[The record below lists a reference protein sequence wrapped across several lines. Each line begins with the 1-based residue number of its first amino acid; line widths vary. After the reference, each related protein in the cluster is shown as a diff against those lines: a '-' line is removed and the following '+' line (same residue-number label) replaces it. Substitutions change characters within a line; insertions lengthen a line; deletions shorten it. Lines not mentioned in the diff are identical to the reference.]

1 MDLYNNNCKYIKD
14 LELINSSIIGYA
26 GDSPESQKNYFLDLQ
41 FAPAFTSV
49 CRANDYLNNNCDSVI
64 TSLNAIG
71 LSTPQETFGLFRQF
85 KSNAFSMCEKLEF
98 IQSNYNWNK

>member
-26 GDSPESQKNYFLDLQ
+26 GDSPESQKNYFFDLQ

-49 CRANDYLNNNCDSVI
+49 CRANTFLNNNYDSLVC
-64 TSLNAIG
+64 AIKTVG
-71 LSTPQETFGLFRQF
+71 WNNQEQTCGLFQTYRTTALEF
-85 KSNAFSMCEKLEF
+85 GSKLE
-98 IQSNYNWNK
+98 QLKEDTKQE